1 MRGCHGYSR
10 AMTSSA
16 PPSSKPAVLLLCG
29 LLCDAAIWQPQRV
42 ALRDLADVQ
51 VMDFAGFDSIAQ
63 MAAHVL
69 DVAPPHFALAGHS
82 MGGRVALEIM
92 RQAPARV
99 LRLALLDTGIAPR
112 RDGEREER
120 LALVRLAHA
129 QGMQALAQRWLPPM
143 LHPDHRADG
152 ALMDGLMAMVQRQSA
167 QSFAGQ
173 TNALL
178 ERPNAAP
185 VLAHITCPTLLGVG
199 RQDAWSPLAR
209 HQDMARHIPQARL
222 AIFEHCGHMAPVEA
236 PAAVSDALRDW
247 LQAA

>member
-1 MRGCHGYSR
+1 
-10 AMTSSA
+10 MTSSTH
-16 PPSSKPAVLLLCG
+16 SSPKPALLLLCG
-29 LLCDAAIWQPQRV
+29 LLCDAAIWRPQRA
-42 ALRDLADVQ
+42 ALGDLADVQ
-51 VMDFAGFDSIAQ
+51 VLDFAGFDSITR

-69 DVAPPHFALAGHS
+69 AVAPPHFALAGHS

-143 LHPDHRADG
+143 LHPDHTANAD
-152 ALMDGLMAMVQRQSA
+152 LMDDLMAMVQRQSA

-178 ERPNAAP
+178 ERPDAAP
-185 VLAHITCPTLLGVG
+185 VLAQIACPTLLGVG
-199 RQDAWSPLAR
+199 RQDTWSPLAR

-222 AIFEHCGHMAPVEA
+222 AIFEHCGHMAPIEA
-236 PAAVSDALRDW
+236 PVAVCDALRDW

>member
-1 MRGCHGYSR
+1 
-10 AMTSSA
+10 
-16 PPSSKPAVLLLCG
+16 
-29 LLCDAAIWQPQRV
+29 
-42 ALRDLADVQ
+42 
-51 VMDFAGFDSIAQ
+51 
-63 MAAHVL
+63 
-69 DVAPPHFALAGHS
+69 

-178 ERPNAAP
+178 ERPDAAP